1 MKRLLLLTILT
12 GTLLTVAVPALAHP
26 LGNFTTNLHLG
37 IHIDEDRLDV
47 RLIVDMAE
55 IPTFREPL
63 DADDDGTM
71 SDDELDSYAAAS
83 CTEHRQTLAIESDAT
98 PIALTASTSTASL
111 LPGEGDLHT
120 LRVECSYTA
129 TLPAGIGSLDVSN
142 LVYEERIGWVEMVV
156 TGGSAEGI
164 PSSSPSK
171 LLTEYPDTSPLAQRQ
186 ATITL
191 GEAGEVAAA
200 ALAKPDSNGVTARLA
215 TGLASDGS
223 AGGLVALVAAVG
235 LGVTHALA
243 PGHGKTLMA
252 AYLVGRRGRPRQAVG
267 LGLAVAVSHTVGVG
281 VLGLVTAVASS
292 TFQPDR
298 VYPWLTTGSALI
310 VTGLGVALLVKAIRG
325 RAHHDH
331 DHDHDHD
338 HHAHSHHDEHEH
350 HHHHHELPD
359 LGWRS
364 LAALGL
370 AGGLVPSAS
379 AVVLLLGAVAI
390 GRPWFGVLLVFG
402 FGVGMSVALVAAGLV
417 ALRLSKAGLDRIQ
430 RRIALPRRL
439 VPALAGLA
447 VTSVGG
453 FLLWDALRTLG

>member
-1 MKRLLLLTILT
+1 MKRLVLLTILT
-12 GTLLTVAVPALAHP
+12 GTLLAGALPALGHP

-37 IHIDEDRLDV
+37 IHIDEDRLDL
-47 RLIVDMAE
+47 RLVIDMAE
-55 IPTFREPL
+55 IPTFREPI
-63 DADDDGTM
+63 DGDGNGAI
-71 SDDELDSYAAAS
+71 SQAELDSYASVS
-83 CTEHRQTLAIESDAT
+83 CLEHQEALAVEADET
-98 PIALTASTSTASL
+98 PVPLTASTTNASL

-120 LRVECSYTA
+120 LRVECDYTA
-129 TLPAGIGSLDVSN
+129 TLPSGAGFLDVSN
-142 LVYEERIGWVEMVV
+142 LVYEERLGWMEMVV
-156 TGGSAEGI
+156 TGGSARGI
-164 PSSSPSK
+164 ASSSPSK
-171 LLTEYPDTSPLAQRQ
+171 VLTEYPDTGPPDQRH

-191 GEAGEVAAA
+191 GEAGEVVAATPA
-200 ALAKPDSNGVTARLA
+200 APESNGVTARLA
-215 TGLASDGS
+215 TGLASKGS
-223 AGGLVALVAAVG
+223 VGGLVALAAAVG

-281 VLGLVTAVASS
+281 VLGLVTAVAST

-310 VTGLGVALLVKAIRG
+310 VTGLGMALLVKAMRG

-331 DHDHDHD
+331 DHDHHHHSHDDGHDHD
-338 HHAHSHHDEHEH
+338 HHHHD
-350 HHHHHELPD
+350 LPD

-402 FGVGMSVALVAAGLV
+402 FGMGMSVALVTAGLV

-430 RRIALPRRL
+430 RRIGLPRRL

-447 VTSVGG
+447 VTSVGS
-453 FLLWDALRTLG
+453 FLLWDAIRTLG

>member
-1 MKRLLLLTILT
+1 MKRLSLLAVLI
-12 GTLLTVAVPALAHP
+12 GTLLTVAGPALAHP

-37 IHIDEDRLDV
+37 IHIDKDRLDV

-63 DADDDGTM
+63 DADDDGTV
-71 SDDELDSYAAAS
+71 SADDLDSYAVTS
-83 CTEHRQTLAIESDAT
+83 CQEHRKALVVEADAT
-98 PIALTASTSTASL
+98 PILITGSTSTASL

-120 LRVECSYTA
+120 LRVECFYTA
-129 TLPAGIGSLDVSN
+129 TLPTGTVSLDVSN

-200 ALAKPDSNGVTARLA
+200 APPESNGVTARLA
-215 TGLASDGS
+215 TGLASNGS
-223 AGGLVALVAAVG
+223 AGGVIALAAAVG

-252 AYLVGRRGRPRQAVG
+252 AYLVGRRGRPRQALG
-267 LGLAVAVSHTVGVG
+267 LGMAVAVSHTLGVG
-281 VLGLVTAVASS
+281 VLGLVTALASS

-325 RAHHDH
+325 RAHHH
-331 DHDHDHD
+331 HD
-338 HHAHSHHDEHEH
+338 HHDHSHDDEHDH
-350 HHHHHELPD
+350 HDLPD

-402 FGVGMSVALVAAGLV
+402 FGVGMSVALVTAGLL
-417 ALRLSKAGLDRIQ
+417 ALRLSKVGLDRIE

-453 FLLWDALRTLG
+453 FLLWDALRTLTHS